1 MGILYQVETGNDNNQ
16 KLVQR
21 LRENKYQEGP
31 NIGKKVFSSPT
42 AFAFLTFILIYFP
55 CVAVIAAI
63 GKESNSWKTAIGTAV
78 YTTILAWIL
87 AFVVH
92 QVGTLIL

>member
-1 MGILYQVETGNDNNQ
+1 M
-16 KLVQR
+16 
-21 LRENKYQEGP
+21 
-31 NIGKKVFSSPT
+31 PT

-63 GKESNSWKTAIGTAV
+63 GKESNSWKIAMITAT

-87 AFVVH
+87 AFFVY
-92 QVGTLIL
+92 QAGTLISSL